1 MPFGRN
7 DTSAFSRF
15 QHGCSLSSF
24 GVAEQIRLHFFQ
36 KKKAPRIA
44 KKLPEKNGDT
54 TLQCLIVPPAA
65 GLC

>member
-15 QHGCSLSSF
+15 QHGCLLSSF

-36 KKKAPRIA
+36 KKKAKEIA
-44 KKLPEKNGDT
+44 KK
-54 TLQCLIVPPAA
+54 
-65 GLC
+65 